1 MGGTDGD
8 GVVRSAYSAG
18 LAVGGSGVSEACGAG
33 VGDLAEWDGDVGAVM
48 YCGDEGYSRA
58 KERSMS
64 WDWGSRITA
73 RGEVG
78 TAVVDGVGG
87 ILLGSA
93 VGGVDGGEAGV
104 SMSMGCGMGSG

>member
-78 TAVVDGVGG
+78 TTVVDGLGG

-93 VGGVDGGEAGV
+93 GGGV
-104 SMSMGCGMGSG
+104 GMWSSGASTSIT